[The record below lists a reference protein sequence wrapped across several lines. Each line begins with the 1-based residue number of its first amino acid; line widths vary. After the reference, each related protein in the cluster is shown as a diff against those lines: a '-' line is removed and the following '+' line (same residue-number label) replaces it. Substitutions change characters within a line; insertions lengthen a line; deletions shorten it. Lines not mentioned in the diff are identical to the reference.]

1 MNGVPSWSAI
11 YCGNYDSAIVLSGN
25 GSINYIGTCTDPSLL
40 NPTIV
45 PLGYSFTDPNE
56 ACINTATDYY
66 QSVGQ
71 SLIIGDSIYTDYAID
86 PAFYAP
92 DGYYSDGANVYVITG
107 GTGYIDSIEICT
119 VIPTP
124 TPTTTPSNT
133 PTPSVT
139 PSVPPPSPTPSST
152 PKYVNFKSIADDFN
166 KLAYYHKQLNSYA
179 LGDVSQISYWTE
191 QRNKEDN
198 VTYNP
203 PIFPLLYVVPS
214 RITNELRYKT
224 WEFNTLVMDIVD
236 RDLENQV
243 DTLSDTLQILQDVIS
258 QWRYSTSAS
267 LGNYYDKYFLDETVN
282 CIPFLERYA
291 DLTNGWNGTIRI
303 QTLTPLNRC
312 IAAFE
317 PWTGSP
323 IYHEGINY
331 KTFHDDFRAL
341 AEHHKQINSFGFGAL
356 EDISYWTEMRNK
368 EENVTYN
375 PPIFPLMYVI
385 PTDVQQ
391 NMNYTNYQF
400 NVVVMD
406 IIDRD
411 LENQTDVLS
420 DTNQILD
427 DIISQFRLSV
437 TDSLGN
443 FNKDYY
449 LDSPVICTPFLEK
462 YPDLCGGWNAVLNIQ
477 VMTPIDR
484 CDAAFAPFISPT
496 PTATPTSTI
505 ELTPSSTPTTTPT
518 QTPTNTATPTNTE
531 TGTPTPTP
539 TNTQTPT
546 TTTTLTSTPTETPTS
561 TSTPTNTPTATNTE
575 TPTNTPTPTNTET
588 PTNTPTPTNTQTP
601 TGTSA
606 APAETPTPTPTQT
619 NTPSATSSP
628 ALVTFSGTGFNAQLT
643 ALEPMSGTT
652 DVYIG
657 GVFTQYQGL
666 SQNYMVR
673 VNQDGSKDSSFNIGT
688 GFNNIVLSVEEDTTT
703 GKVYAGGVF
712 TTFTG
717 STNNRII
724 RLNSDGS
731 KDTTFNPG
739 TAFNLPVNDIEIQP
753 DGKIL
758 VGGAFTT
765 FTGSANNRIIRLNS
779 DGSKDTTFSA
789 GTGISIIT
797 GQFGVTNILYDSND
811 KILLVGQFTGYNG
824 TAVGY
829 IVRLNSDGSVDNTFS
844 AGTGFNSFTY
854 GGIRETS
861 DGKYIVAGDFSSY
874 NGTSILRIARLN
886 NDGTLDNTFSPSNI
900 NNYIVSTT
908 LDDQDRIYLYGQFS
922 IVSGVTVNNIV
933 RLTSG
938 GTYDN
943 TFVVGTGLSPS
954 PGGVR
959 LAPPLIES
967 QGTILYGGQFTS
979 YSGQTGINRILRVD
993 TSGNSLRT

>member
-1 MNGVPSWSAI
+1 MALISSYVSSGSSVN
-11 YCGNYDSAIVLSGN
+11 LS
-25 GSINYIGTCTDPSLL
+25 
-40 NPTIV
+40 PT
-45 PLGYSFTDPNE
+45 
-56 ACINTATDYY
+56 
-66 QSVGQ
+66 
-71 SLIIGDSIYTDYAID
+71 
-86 PAFYAP
+86 
-92 DGYYSDGANVYVITG
+92 
-107 GTGYIDSIEICT
+107 
-119 VIPTP
+119 
-124 TPTTTPSNT
+124 
-133 PTPSVT
+133 
-139 PSVPPPSPTPSST
+139 PTPSST

-166 KLAYYHKQLNSYA
+166 KLAYYHKQINSFG

-496 PTATPTSTI
+496 PTATPTPTQTI
-505 ELTPSSTPTTTPT
+505 PVTSTPTPSITAT

-561 TSTPTNTPTATNTE
+561 TPTPTNTETPTNTPTATNTE

-606 APAETPTPTPTQT
+606 APAETPTSTPTQT
-619 NTPSATSSP
+619 NTPTNTNTPTPSATP
-628 ALVTFSGTGFNAQLT
+628 VPVTLSGTGFNSTTNISIPVYGSNKIYVAGNHTTYNGLT
-643 ALEPMSGTT
+643 S
-652 DVYIG
+652 
-657 GVFTQYQGL
+657 
-666 SQNYMVR
+666 VR
-673 VNQDGSKDSSFNIGT
+673 ITRINEDGSLDTTFSVGT
-688 GFNNIVLSVEEDTTT
+688 GPNLQVFAIAEDTST
-703 GKVYAGGVF
+703 GKLYAGGAF
-712 TTFTG
+712 QTFTG
-717 STNNRII
+717 STNNRFI

-731 KDTTFNPG
+731 KDTTFNIG
-739 TAFNLPVNDIEIQP
+739 TGFNNPINTVKVQA
-753 DGKIL
+753 DGKL
-758 VGGAFTT
+758 LAGGLFTT
-765 FTGSANNRIIRLNS
+765 YTGGTYNRIIRLNS
-779 DGSKDTTFSA
+779 DASVDTTFSA
-789 GTGISIIT
+789 GTGFSIVT
-797 GQFGVTNILYDSND
+797 GQFGPTDILVDSNS
-811 KILLVGQFTGYNG
+811 KILVVGQFTGYNG
-824 TAVGY
+824 TSAGY
-829 IVRLNSDGSVDNTFS
+829 IVRLNSDGSRDDTFS

-854 GGIRETS
+854 GGISETS
-861 DGKYIVAGDFSSY
+861 DGKYIVAGEFSSY
-874 NGTSILRIARLN
+874 NGTSRQRLARLN
-886 NDGTLDNTFSPSNI
+886 SDGTLDTGFTPSSI
-900 NNYIVSTT
+900 NNFVGGFA
-908 LDDQDRIYLYGQFS
+908 LDSQDRIYLYGAFS
-922 IVSGVTVNNIV
+922 QVSGVTVNGIA
-933 RLTSG
+933 RFTSA

-943 TFVVGTGLSPS
+943 TFIVGTGFTPTLGDPRNGI
-954 PGGVR
+954 PM
-959 LAPPLIES
+959 IENS
-967 QGTILYGGQFTS
+967 GNILYTGNFTS
-979 YSGQTGINRILRVD
+979 YSGQTVNRILRVN